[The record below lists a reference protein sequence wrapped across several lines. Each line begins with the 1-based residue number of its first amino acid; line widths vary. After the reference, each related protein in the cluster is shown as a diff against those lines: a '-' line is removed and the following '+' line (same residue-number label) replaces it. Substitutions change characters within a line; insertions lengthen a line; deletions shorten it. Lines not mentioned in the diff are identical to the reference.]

1 MYGRFGQGCVRLR
14 ISFDLETGPG
24 ILAFRQFMDRAAD
37 IALAHGGSLSG
48 EHGDGQARGA
58 LLPKMF
64 GPELMEAFRA
74 FKRLFDP
81 TNRMNPNKLIDAH
94 EPHEDLRLGV
104 DYKPWQ
110 PKTHFTCA
118 EDGGSL
124 SSATLRS
131 VVVGACR
138 KQTAGTMC
146 PSFTA

>member
-1 MYGRFGQGCVRLR
+1 MKEYGYHSPMYGHFGQGCVHMR

-24 ILAFRQFMDRAAD
+24 ILAFREFMDRAAD

-64 GPELMEAFRA
+64 GPELMDAFRA

-94 EPHEDLRLGV
+94 AIHQDLRLAV
-104 DYKPWQ
+104 DSNPWHPKP
-110 PKTHFTCA
+110 HFPSA
-118 EDGGSL
+118 EQLPSL
-124 SSATLRS
+124 PSPTLPRI
-131 VVVGACR
+131 
-138 KQTAGTMC
+138 
-146 PSFTA
+146 